1 MHSPRSLKTMWD
13 ILDMPAPTAV
23 AASSLDL
30 GSRVQAWPR
39 TLYRDGTRY
48 AFQKLVG
55 DYAAYY
61 ISPASH
67 YLLVVA
73 D

>member
-13 ILDMPAPTAV
+13 ILDMPAPVAV

-30 GSRVQAWPR
+30 GNRVQAWPR
-39 TLYRDGTRY
+39 VLTRYGTRY
-48 AFQKLVG
+48 AFQKLLADVG
-55 DYAAYY
+55 AYY